1 MTDTLMETAY
11 NFFSNIMNAGMTDL
25 IIYGI
30 GFIGFCILGSL
41 LTRKDRKK
49 NPEKY
54 ARMSAAFTSGQDFSV
69 GTVVIDGQ
77 AHSVTRSGNTTYI
90 D

>member
-25 IIYGI
+25 IIYAI

-41 LTRKDRKK
+41 LTRKDRKE

-54 ARMSAAFTSGQDFSV
+54 PLSAAITSGQDYSMETVIVNGQPRSV
-69 GTVVIDGQ
+69 I
-77 AHSVTRSGNTTYI
+77 RSGNTTYI
-90 D
+90 G